1 MFLGPGF
8 LLVVDACN
16 LRCTVC
22 KTSPLVGGQ
31 HMSCS
36 FIYPLDAMCTR
47 DSPFSQLGSVLSKET
62 KFLNLN
68 LEKLTNYH
76 SQSDVIQLKQT
87 LLQYLPEDAEG
98 LPNHGLTRAL
108 LRQFKHLTEDR
119 QKQHAVSY
127 TLYFPISGEEFSRES
142 CFLILDDTDSKMSV
156 FSAYCFVL
164 VTSFAFCLLRLCC
177 CRLGAARGEC
187 HGLLIF
193 CTKLGM
199 S

>member
-1 MFLGPGF
+1 MFLGLGF

-16 LRCTVC
+16 LRCTVR
-22 KTSPLVGGQ
+22 KTFPRVGG
-31 HMSCS
+31 SICPAVL
-36 FIYPLDAMCTR
+36 FTLCDAMCTR

-62 KFLNLN
+62 EFLNLN

-76 SQSDVIQLKQT
+76 SQSDVIQLKQI

-127 TLYFPISGEEFSRES
+127 TLYFPISGGGIFTGKLFSYSRR
-142 CFLILDDTDSKMSV
+142 
-156 FSAYCFVL
+156 Y
-164 VTSFAFCLLRLCC
+164 
-177 CRLGAARGEC
+177 
-187 HGLLIF
+187 
-193 CTKLGM
+193 
-199 S
+199 